1 MTNQKNKRR
10 HITWKHPSKN
20 GFLEERFGGG
30 LAKRDFLMD
39 QEELENP
46 EYFVG
51 PPMSDCNPNN
61 PLGAVMFFPYLLF
74 GNNDRKNCLPSN
86 AFHS

>member
-20 GFLEERFGGG
+20 GFLEERFGGD
-30 LAKRDFLMD
+30 LAKMDPWMD
-39 QEELENP
+39 QGGP
-46 EYFVG
+46 EIPVCYYG

-61 PLGAVMFFPYLLF
+61 PLGAGVFCP
-74 GNNDRKNCLPSN
+74 CLRI
-86 AFHS
+86 